1 MSGAAVRVATT
12 GRGVMPA
19 VHRIGVTAVGLAVRP
34 VARDQAGQQAQAA
47 AHQNV
52 GSFPANAPRFPVKA
66 AAASFAGLRG
76 VIFKAAKVAAEAIG
90 ASVLADVANRLIA
103 APTIVP
109 GSPRRFIRRTQ
120 ASARWCRLFASHA
133 GRSNFLKLRAR

>member
-19 VHRIGVTAVGLAVRP
+19 VHRIGVTVVGLAVRP
-34 VARDQAGQQAQAA
+34 VARDQAGQQGQAA

-52 GSFPANAPRFPVKA
+52 GSFPANVPHFPAKA
-66 AAASFAGLRG
+66 AVSFAGLRG

-133 GRSNFLKLRAR
+133 GRSSSLKLRAR